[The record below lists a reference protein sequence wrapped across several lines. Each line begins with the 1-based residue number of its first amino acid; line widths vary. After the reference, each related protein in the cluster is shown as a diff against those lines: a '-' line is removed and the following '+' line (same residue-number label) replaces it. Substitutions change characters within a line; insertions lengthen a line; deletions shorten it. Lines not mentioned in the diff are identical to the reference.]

1 MNILL
6 PSYKRVLIACFI
18 AFVAY
23 FSSHVILSNVAI
35 ASPALIPNQ
44 HMIQEGYVVSKSWD
58 GIWIAKQP
66 VSASERLTNL
76 FTGHTDSYFVE
87 KHPEIGAK
95 PLFHDLK
102 INQKVRIYSD
112 YLRESNP
119 PKPSAYFIEKLS

>member
-6 PSYKRVLIACFI
+6 PSYKRILITCFI

-23 FSSHVILSNVAI
+23 FSTHVFLSKIAI
-35 ASPALIPNQ
+35 ASPALIPEQ
-44 HMIQEGYVVSKSWD
+44 HMIQEGYVVSKSWN
-58 GIWIAKQP
+58 GIRIAKQP
-66 VSASERLTNL
+66 ISASDKLTNL
-76 FTGHTDSYFVE
+76 FKGHTDSIHVE

-119 PKPSAYFIEKLS
+119 PKTSAYFIEKLS

>member
-6 PSYKRVLIACFI
+6 PSYKRILITCFI

-23 FSSHVILSNVAI
+23 FSSQMFLTKVAI
-35 ASPALIPNQ
+35 SSQALIPDQ

-58 GIWIAKQP
+58 GIWIANQP

-76 FTGHTDSYFVE
+76 FKGHTDSIFVE

-95 PLFHDLK
+95 PLFHNLK
-102 INQKVRIYSD
+102 INQKVKIYSD
-112 YLRESNP
+112 YLQESNP
-119 PKPSAYFIEKLS
+119 PKTSAYFIEKLS